1 MMRIIQ
7 TGCRAH
13 AAEIEAKGWPTA
25 LSRDLRRAA
34 ERIEWLEGATNEQ
47 PAHGEGP
54 TAGETE
60 DYSAD
65 AQEAE
70 RRKKEM
76 DAQAKA
82 AHLAAL
88 MRPEH
93 KVRRLRGA

>member
-25 LSRDLRRAA
+25 
-34 ERIEWLEGATNEQ
+34 
-47 PAHGEGP
+47 
-54 TAGETE
+54 
-60 DYSAD
+60 D

-82 AHLAAL
+82 AQLAAL